1 MQKFLLSNSFL
12 LTAILLVGCGQSFN
26 SNTEDKNLLPS
37 SFCAN
42 QSDTRLCAANEIIQT
57 KCTSCHTRYH
67 ATWGPYDTNAKWLAS
82 GNVISGNAA
91 GSPLFTK
98 LKNNGGNMPE
108 GAPELTEA
116 EAQAIRDWIDA
127 I

>member
-1 MQKFLLSNSFL
+1 VLKFRLSNSI
-12 LTAILLVGCGQSFN
+12 ILATILITGCGQSFN

-37 SFCAN
+37 SFCAD

-67 ATWGPYDTNAKWLAS
+67 ATWGPYDTNAQWLES
-82 GNVISGNAA
+82 GNVISGNAT
-91 GSPLFTK
+91 GSALFIK

-116 EAQAIRDWIDA
+116 ENQAIRDWIDA
-127 I
+127 L